1 MSQIPAMSVMGWGMK
16 TNLPNTAPHTW
27 KIFKLGQ
34 KIFRLVQK
42 ISVPCVRGEERSG
55 TGGGGA
61 GGGAAAAERG
71 SHGEPW
77 AMGCHEDSG
86 QH

>member
-1 MSQIPAMSVMGWGMK
+1 MGNFVTVHRNVSHGLEGMK
-16 TNLPNTAPHTW
+16 TNLPNTAPRIW
-27 KIFKLGQ
+27 